1 MINKNRLVN
10 TFCELSSIDSP
21 SGEED
26 VIAKKLIIL
35 LEGFG
40 LTVFKDD
47 YGNVIANDGR
57 ANPIMLSAHMD
68 TVEPSRGVVPLVD
81 KDKIV
86 SEGNTIVGAD
96 AKCGISAILEALQSV
111 KEDKSLIHPIEVVF
125 TKEEEVAL
133 LGARNLDF
141 SKIKSKEAL
150 VFDSEGPPNRIVSM
164 SPTYVSF
171 DIAVKGRGAHAGVE
185 PEKGL
190 SAILIGSHIMSR
202 MPQGRLDAHTT
213 FNVGLVDGGTVRNS
227 VPEDVIIRGEFRTS
241 DDNIITELKS
251 NINEA
256 VSSTKKDFPES
267 LIDLHLNTD
276 FETYSLDSEDSTFIK
291 VKKAINK
298 IGLDP
303 LLKDSGAGTDGN
315 IFRKNGIRAVV
326 VGMGANH
333 MHTLDEYV
341 NIPDL
346 YDAAKVCEKF
356 ILI

>member
-1 MINKNRLVN
+1 MINKNRIVK
-10 TFCELSSIDSP
+10 TFCEISSIDSP

-26 VIAKKLIIL
+26 LISEKLIIL
-35 LEGFG
+35 LKGFG
-40 LTVFKDD
+40 LNVFKDD

-68 TVEPSRGVVPLVD
+68 TVEPSRGVVPLVEGNN
-81 KDKIV
+81 IV

-111 KEDKSLIHPIEVVF
+111 KEDKRSIHPIEVVF
-125 TKEEEVAL
+125 TKEEEIAL

-141 SKIKSKEAL
+141 TKIKSKEAL

-190 SAILIGSHIMSR
+190 SAILIGSHIMSK
-202 MPQGRLDAHTT
+202 MPQGRLDSHTT
-213 FNVGLVDGGTVRNS
+213 FNVGLVDGGTVRNA
-227 VPEDVIIRGEFRTS
+227 VPEDVIIKGEFRTS
-241 DDNIITELKS
+241 DENIISELKL

-256 VSSTKKDFPES
+256 VSSTKEDFPDA
-267 LIDLHLNTD
+267 LIDLNLNTD
-276 FETYSLDSEDSTFIK
+276 FETYSLGSEDSTFIK
-291 VKKAINK
+291 VKEAINQ
-298 IGLDP
+298 IGLEP

-315 IFRKNGIRAVV
+315 IFRKNGIKAVV

-341 NIPDL
+341 NITDL
-346 YDAAKVCEKF
+346 FDAARVCEKF
-356 ILI
+356 ILK